1 MRYQALAADYDGTLA
16 SDGRIADSTAA
27 MLRRV
32 ADTGRRLVLVTGRE
46 LPELMHICPQ
56 LDLFNRVV
64 AENGALL
71 YSPQTQQSR
80 ALAPPPPGEF
90 IEELKRRN
98 VTPLSIGTC
107 IVATFYPHQ
116 DVVLDVIR
124 ELGLQLQVIFNK
136 GAVMVLPAG
145 VDKASGLKAALLE
158 LGLSGHNVVALGDG
172 ENDHALL
179 SSVGYSVAVGN
190 AVPMLKKFAYRN
202 VDAAAGAGCEQIMAE
217 LIANDLGD
225 KGAAR

>member
-16 SDGRIADSTAA
+16 SDSRIADSTAA

-32 ADTGRRLVLVTGRE
+32 ANTGRRLVLVTGRE
-46 LPELMHICPQ
+46 LPDLIHICPQ
-56 LDLFNRVV
+56 LELFDRVV

-71 YSPQTQQSR
+71 YSPKNKQLRTF
-80 ALAPPPPGEF
+80 APPPPGEF
-90 IEELKRRN
+90 IDELKRRN
-98 VTPLSIGTC
+98 VTPLSIGAC

-116 DVVLDVIR
+116 EAVLDVIR

-136 GAVMVLPAG
+136 GAVMVLPTG
-145 VDKASGLKAALLE
+145 VDKASGLMAALQE

-190 AVPMLKKFAYRN
+190 AVPMLKKFADRT

-217 LIANDLGD
+217 LIANDLEG
-225 KGAAR
+225 KGAAH